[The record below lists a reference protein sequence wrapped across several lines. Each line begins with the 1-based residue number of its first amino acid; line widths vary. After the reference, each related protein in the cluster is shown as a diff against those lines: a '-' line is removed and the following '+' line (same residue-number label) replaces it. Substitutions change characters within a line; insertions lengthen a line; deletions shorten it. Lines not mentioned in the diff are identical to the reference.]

1 MAVYDLGA
9 TLRFFMVRYLI
20 LLIGPKKVSQQP
32 FLLDVIAL
40 YGLQH
45 DLARYQ
51 HTILEAT
58 MGHDF

>member
-1 MAVYDLGA
+1 M
-9 TLRFFMVRYLI
+9 
-20 LLIGPKKVSQQP
+20 IGPKKVSQQP

-51 HTILEAT
+51 YTILEAT